1 MHADSRGLDDP
12 FEATGIGAEDAGDE
26 VVGPDVVGPEET
38 GGPDDEESGGKE
50 SDAPQVD
57 ELEGRVVA
65 DGDDSRG
72 AVRRRVPRGG
82 EEPMRP
88 QVKLYLEGRY
98 RKLVRDLPQTVFFC
112 PECKGHPRRR
122 RKCERCE
129 GFGKLT
135 RDSVQELVAWVAGG
149 FYKTRKQ
156 KFHGAGREDV
166 DVRML
171 GEGRPF
177 VLELVNPKV
186 LDVDLAEVEAEINR
200 RNAGR
205 LEVRGLHHADKSRVR
220 FLKET
225 PHKKEY
231 GVLVELEQPVDDERL
246 AALVGPRRTIVQ
258 QTPARVAHRRAD
270 KARERWIEIT
280 SVERRADLVLHV
292 VMRTE
297 HGTYVKE
304 AVNGEG
310 GATRPSLAE
319 LLGVPCRC
327 AELDVLEILDF
338 DAPSTLAGPREEA
351 FGAGL

>member
-1 MHADSRGLDDP
+1 MHADSRGPHDSP
-12 FEATGIGAEDAGDE
+12 ESPGTGAEQGGELELAGR
-26 VVGPDVVGPEET
+26 PD
-38 GGPDDEESGGKE
+38 ESGDMAPRADK
-50 SDAPQVD
+50 DAAQGA
-57 ELEGRVVA
+57 GRR
-65 DGDDSRG
+65 DG
-72 AVRRRVPRGG
+72 PRGG
-82 EEPMRP
+82 GEPSRP
-88 QVKLYLEGRY
+88 QVKLYIEGRY

-280 SVERRADLVLHV
+280 SC
-292 VMRTE
+292 T
-297 HGTYVKE
+297 
-304 AVNGEG
+304 
-310 GATRPSLAE
+310 SS
-319 LLGVPCRC
+319 C
-327 AELDVLEILDF
+327 
-338 DAPSTLAGPREEA
+338 APSTART
-351 FGAGL
+351 